1 MSGYR
6 SAGTAVVAFTL
17 VASATSDARGPQ
29 TRQQSLQVQQAPPVR
44 PQVSTATPPVSPERA
59 ALDRYC
65 VSCHNARL
73 KAPAGGLALS
83 DENIDRVAENPAVWE
98 KALPKLRGRMMP
110 PPGPGRARPDEATY
124 NHLVTYLET
133 SLDRAA
139 AEHPNPGRSQSLQR
153 LNRAQYRNAV
163 RDLLSLDVDVSA
175 MLPIDNASQ
184 GFDNVN
190 VTGMS
195 PTLVEQ
201 YLSASRTISRLAVG
215 RPPRSPE
222 ARTVVLPIDFTQDYR
237 VEGLP
242 YGTRGGTAFEH
253 NFPVDG
259 EYLFQIQLSR
269 DRDGQ
274 IEGVNEPHDLE
285 LMIDGQRLQLFSLKP
300 NRSAGAGARYGA
312 VETELDAGLTGR
324 FPITA
329 GPHTVAAAFLKK
341 AGQPEAA
348 RQPFK
353 ADFNGRSLA
362 AIFSITV
369 AGPYSPGGPGETP
382 SRKRLFICQ
391 PSSAAAEVGC
401 AKTILETVGRRAFRR
416 QLVEADRESLLK
428 YYRQGR
434 DAGGTFETGIEMAL
448 RAILASPDFLF
459 RIERD
464 PQTTAAAKVYRLSD
478 VELASRL
485 SFFLW
490 SSIPDDQLLDLA
502 FAGKLRDTRTLEQ
515 QVRRMLADKRSTAL
529 VDNFGEQWL
538 YLRNLAAQSP
548 DPKLFPDFDDNL
560 RQAFHRETWLFFESI
575 KNEDRSIFDL
585 LNADY
590 TFVNERLAYHYGIP
604 NVYGTHFRR
613 VTLPESTH
621 RRGILG
627 QASIL
632 TVTSYANRTSPVQRG
647 KWVLQNLLG
656 MPPPP
661 PPPNVPPLKENKAD
675 GSKVRSVRERM
686 VEHRANPVCASCHAV
701 MDPIGLAI
709 ENFDAVGRWRTVEGE
724 APVDASGGFP
734 DGSTFVGVDGL
745 RQALL
750 KHPELFV
757 TTFTER
763 LLTYALGRGL
773 DFNDGPAVRA
783 ITRVAAGDQYRFS
796 SMILGIVKSVPFQM
810 RRSES

>member
-6 SAGTAVVAFTL
+6 SGGIAGLLAFTI
-17 VASATSDARGPQ
+17 VATATSQAQSPQ
-29 TRQQSLQVQQAPPVR
+29 PEQQA
-44 PQVSTATPPVSPERA
+44 STTVSPERA
-59 ALDRYC
+59 TLNRYC
-65 VSCHNARL
+65 ISCHNAKL

-83 DENIDRVAENPAVWE
+83 DENIDRVTDNLAVWE
-98 KALPKLRGRMMP
+98 KALQKLRARSMP
-110 PPGPGRARPDEATY
+110 PPGPGRPRPDEATY

-175 MLPIDNASQ
+175 MLPVDNVSQ

-190 VTGMS
+190 VSGMS

-242 YGTRGGTAFEH
+242 YGTRGGTVFEH

-274 IEGVNEPHDLE
+274 IEGVSEPHDLE
-285 LMIDGQRLQLFSLKP
+285 LMLDGQRLQLFSLKP
-300 NRSAGAGARYGA
+300 IRPARGAGAGPQYGA
-312 VETELDAGLTGR
+312 GESELDKGLSGR
-324 FPITA
+324 FPVKA
-329 GPHTVAAAFLKK
+329 GPHAVAAAFLKK
-341 AGQPEAA
+341 AGQPEVA
-348 RQPFK
+348 RQPYK
-353 ADFNGRSLA
+353 ADYNGRSLA
-362 AIFSITV
+362 AIFSVTV
-369 AGPYSPGGPGETP
+369 AGPYNPGGPGDTP
-382 SRKRLFICQ
+382 SRTRLFVCK
-391 PSSAAAEVGC
+391 PSTGAAELGC
-401 AKTILETVGRRAFRR
+401 AKTTLETVARRAYRR
-416 QLVEADRESLLK
+416 PLVEADREKLLK

-434 DAGGTFETGIEMAL
+434 EEGGSFETGIEMAL

-464 PQTTAAAKVYRLSD
+464 PETTGATKVYKLSD
-478 VELASRL
+478 LELASRL

-490 SSIPDDQLLDLA
+490 SSIPDDQLLNLA
-502 FAGKLRDTRTLEQ
+502 VAHKLSDPRTLEQ
-515 QVRRMLADKRSTAL
+515 QVRRMLADARSTAL
-529 VDNFGEQWL
+529 VDNFAEQWL
-538 YLRNLAAQSP
+538 YLRNLSAQSP
-548 DPKLFPDFDDNL
+548 DPRLFPDFDDNL

-575 KNEDRSIFDL
+575 KNEDHNVLDL

-621 RRGILG
+621 RRGLLG

-632 TVTSYANRTSPVQRG
+632 TVTSYANRTSPVRRG

-675 GSKVRSVRERM
+675 GGKVLSVRERM

-709 ENFDAVGRWRTVEGE
+709 ENFDAVGRWRTMEGE
-724 APVDASGGFP
+724 APVDATGGFS

-750 KHPELFV
+750 KHPELFL
-757 TTFTER
+757 TAFTEK

-773 DFNDGPAVRA
+773 EFNDAPAVRA
-783 ITRVAAGDQYRFS
+783 ITRGAAGDQYRLS
-796 SMILGIVKSVPFQM
+796 SIILGIVKSVPFQM